1 MGENGEFNAAP
12 IRFNIFTR
20 QWNDDS
26 REWEGSSLKAMR
38 DPDGTM
44 RLKGTASSTIKD
56 LHGDNMLTSAL
67 EDMEKAA
74 SSNLTIFGN
83 HSYEVPEDVYGSV
96 DAARLKAANTVDD
109 AGDPIYDLDFDIR
122 INEENDR
129 AIKTWKAIHGKDGSR
144 GAKLGLSI
152 GAMIPPGGAVRDKKS
167 GALTIAH
174 VELLETSIVGIPAN
188 PRSWIENAVK
198 AFTSPVAKAA
208 TTMPVGNPQLTL
220 DSDAGTYRIE
230 GRLDGINLSGED
242 VGTTT
247 TTAEHLELNH
257 DVTTGEDGEEIVV
270 LAASCPDCGHGKSDG
285 GGCQNDFHNKDVEPD
300 VTDAKI
306 RVIEVDTGDDSGGS
320 SSQEASSSDPAPTA
334 EVDETG
340 ETEDVMADATDI
352 ITTAETA
359 MAGLEPEVTTMLQ
372 QLLDLTNG
380 LTRELTASVDRE
392 HKAVAAKA
400 AAEQQR
406 DEIATLASS
415 LMSGTSAIL
424 NKLAD
429 QPVGRRTVFREV
441 SDQFDGLEGI
451 YSRDFL
457 SMLRSKK

>member
-12 IRFNIFTR
+12 IRFTIFTR
-20 QWNDDS
+20 QWNDDK

-56 LHGDNMLTSAL
+56 LHGDNMLTTAL
-67 EDMEKAA
+67 EDMERAA
-74 SSNLTIFGN
+74 NNNLTIFGN
-83 HSYEVPEDVYGSV
+83 HSYQVPEDVYGSV
-96 DAARLKAANTVDD
+96 EAARLKAANTVDD
-109 AGDPIYDLDFDIR
+109 AGDPIYDLDFNIR
-122 INEENDR
+122 INDENDR
-129 AIKTWKAIHGKDGSR
+129 AVKTWKAIDKQT
-144 GAKLGLSI
+144 KLGLSI

-198 AFTSPVAKAA
+198 AFDSPTTKAA

-220 DSDAGTYRIE
+220 DADAGTYRIE
-230 GRLDGINLSGED
+230 GRLDGINLSAED
-242 VGTTT
+242 VETM
-247 TTAEHLELNH
+247 TASVEEPEA
-257 DVTTGEDGEEIVV
+257 VVADGEPEI
-270 LAASCPDCGHGKSDG
+270 LDAACPDCGHGKGDG
-285 GGCQNDFHNKDVEPD
+285 GGCQNSFHKDVEPD

-306 RVIEVDTGDDSGGS
+306 RVIEVDTGDDSGS
-320 SSQEASSSDPAPTA
+320 SSQEASPSEPAPA
-334 EVDETG
+334 VEADETDG
-340 ETEDVMADATDI
+340 TGDVMADATDI
-352 ITTAETA
+352 ITTAETV

-380 LTRELTASVDRE
+380 LTRELAASVERE
-392 HKAVAAKA
+392 QKAMAAKA
-400 AAEQQR
+400 VAEQQR
-406 DEIATLASS
+406 DEIATLATS
-415 LMSGTSAIL
+415 LMEGTSAIL

-429 QPVGRRTVFREV
+429 QPVGRRTVYREAA
-441 SDQFDGLEGI
+441 DQFGGLEGI

-457 SMLRSKK
+457 TMLRSKK

>member
-1 MGENGEFNAAP
+1 MGENGEINAAP
-12 IRFNIFTR
+12 IRFTIFTR
-20 QWNDDS
+20 QWNDDK

-44 RLKGTASSTIKD
+44 RLKGVASSTIKD

-74 SSNLTIFGN
+74 NNNLTIFGN
-83 HSYEVPEDVYGSV
+83 HSYQVPEDVYGSV
-96 DAARLKAANTVDD
+96 DHARLKSANTVDD
-109 AGDPIYDLDFDIR
+109 AGDPIYDLDFNIR
-122 INEENDR
+122 INDENDR
-129 AIKTWKAIHGKDGSR
+129 AVKTWKAIDKQT
-144 GAKLGLSI
+144 KLGLSI

-198 AFTSPVAKAA
+198 AFTSPTIKAA
-208 TTMPVGNPQLTL
+208 TTVPVGNPQLTL

-230 GRLDGINLSGED
+230 GRLDGINLSAED
-242 VGTTT
+242 VETMTA
-247 TTAEHLELNH
+247 TAEVLES
-257 DVTTGEDGEEIVV
+257 VVADGEPEI
-270 LAASCPDCGHGKSDG
+270 LDAACPDCGHGKSDG
-285 GGCQNDFHNKDVEPD
+285 GGCQNDFHNKDAEPD

-306 RVIEVDTGDDSGGS
+306 RIIEVDTGDDSGS
-320 SSQEASSSDPAPTA
+320 SSQEASSSEPAPAA
-334 EVDETG
+334 EADETG
-340 ETEDVMADATDI
+340 GTEDVMAAATDI
-352 ITTAETA
+352 ITTAETV

-380 LTRELTASVDRE
+380 LTRELAASVERE

-400 AAEQQR
+400 LAEQQR
-406 DEIATLASS
+406 DEVATLAST
-415 LMSGTSAIL
+415 LMTGTSAIL

-429 QPVGRRTVFREV
+429 QPVGRRTVFRKAADE
-441 SDQFDGLEGI
+441 FEGLEGI